1 MTHKRNT
8 EMVTQKAKQKAIE
21 ANKKAELAISDLIKA
36 NEKISVAKVAE
47 YAGVSRQWIYK
58 NEPILKRIKLLC
70 EKQSGSH
77 KSPPKKS
84 QSRSE
89 ASKDAI
95 ITTLQAKI
103 KALENEN
110 KELKSQLEIAYG
122 ELYDK

>member
-58 NEPILKRIKLLC
+58 NEPILERIKLLC

-95 ITTLQAKI
+95 ITTLQAKLKRLKMKI
-103 KALENEN
+103 K
-110 KELKSQLEIAYG
+110 S
-122 ELYDK
+122 

>member
-58 NEPILKRIKLLC
+58 NEPILERIKLLG

-122 ELYDK
+122 ELYEK